1 MKYNIGRYSIEKLE
15 NGNLKIDSK
24 RSPNDYYYII
34 IITYFLISLPILYF
48 CYKLSISLI
57 EQKFDRNAFF
67 GYLFLVVFLVVGLY
81 FLAVSIETFI
91 KPVSKVFYIDKTKQ
105 ILNIRL
111 NLIRRIQV
119 KFSEIKKFEIGAN
132 DITVFTNNRGRT
144 YKRQLYIVKLNLK
157 YINNKIQKIHNFE
170 KPNLIISFSEKK
182 NNESLKEISKQ
193 ITNLISNECNKDYYW
208 TGTKK

>member
-24 RSPNDYYYII
+24 RSSNDYYY

-48 CYKLSISLI
+48 CFILSISLI
-57 EQKFDRNAFF
+57 EQKFDRNTFF
-67 GYLFLVVFLVVGLY
+67 GYLFLVGLLIVGLY
-81 FLAVSIETFI
+81 FLTVSIETFI
-91 KPVSKVFYIDKTKQ
+91 KPISRVFYIDKTKR

-111 NLIRRIQV
+111 NLFRKIQV
-119 KFSEIKKFEIGAN
+119 NFSEIKNFEIGAN
-132 DITVFTNNRGRT
+132 DITILTNNRGRT
-144 YKRQLYIVKLNLK
+144 YKRELYIVKLNLK
-157 YINNKIQKIHNFE
+157 YTNNKIQKIHNFE

-182 NNESLKEISKQ
+182 NNKSLKEISKQ

-208 TGTKK
+208 IGTKKE